1 MPLTTEQSVKTPEAA
16 SNPRPVAAGGTAALA
31 SSFESARP
39 RSFLDVVLP
48 YVNIARVDHWNKN
61 VFMALGVVLAYFCHP
76 QPFTLGTA
84 LSLAVAFFATCL
96 IASSNYVL
104 NEILDAPT
112 DLSHPLKRSR
122 PIPSGQVKLWVA
134 YLEWILLG
142 VAGLGLAYA
151 LNPAFFWSGLFLLVM
166 GLIYNVPP
174 VRAKELPY
182 IDVLTESVNNPIR
195 LLLGW
200 FAVAAFEF
208 PPVSLLLSY
217 WFVGA
222 FFMASK
228 RFSEYRMI
236 GDKAAAA
243 AYRKSFR
250 WYDEQKLLIS
260 MFFYVTCFA
269 LFLGIFIIRYHL
281 ELILVVPLVGGFIS
295 YYLHIS
301 FKADSAAQAPEKLY
315 REKGLMLY
323 LIVCVVAFLVLMF
336 VEIPILYD
344 LFNVQHATPAPL
356 WKI

>member
-1 MPLTTEQSVKTPEAA
+1 MTLTREQQNAATDSLSPLTPRSSSVDSSA
-16 SNPRPVAAGGTAALA
+16 SPSLA
-31 SSFESARP
+31 ST
-39 RSFLDVVLP
+39 LLP
-48 YVNIARVDHWNKN
+48 YVSIARVDHWNKN

-76 QPFTLGTA
+76 AAFTPWTVV
-84 LSLAVAFFATCL
+84 SLAVAVFATCL

-112 DLSHPLKRSR
+112 DRSHPLKRNR
-122 PIPSGQVKLWVA
+122 PIPSGLVKVPLA
-134 YLEWILLG
+134 YAEWILLG
-142 VAGLGLAYA
+142 VCGLGLAYT
-151 LNPAFFWSGLFLLVM
+151 LNMAFFWSGAWLLVM

-182 IDVLTESVNNPIR
+182 VDVLTESINNPIR

-200 FAVAAFEF
+200 FAVTATEF

-236 GDKAAAA
+236 NDKATAA
-243 AYRKSFR
+243 AYRNSFR

-260 MFFYVTCFA
+260 MFIYVTCFA

-281 ELILVVPLVGGFIS
+281 ELILVAPLVAGFIG

-323 LIVCVVAFLVLMF
+323 LVICVVAFTALMF
-336 VEIPILYD
+336 VEIPLLYD
-344 LFNVQHATPAPL
+344 FFNVVPSKIPSM
-356 WKI
+356 WKIQ

>member
-1 MPLTTEQSVKTPEAA
+1 MPLTQTPEIKA
-16 SNPRPVAAGGTAALA
+16 PEKPALA
-31 SSFESARP
+31 PTPPAPAGP
-39 RSFLDVVLP
+39 RSLFEVVSP
-48 YVNIARVDHWNKN
+48 YVSIARVDHWNKN

-76 QPFTLGTA
+76 DVFTAWTVV
-84 LSLAVAFFATCL
+84 SLLVAVLATCL

-104 NEILDAPT
+104 NEVLDAPT
-112 DLSHPLKRSR
+112 DRSHPLKKHR
-122 PIPSGQVKLWVA
+122 PIPSGLVKLPLA
-134 YLEWILLG
+134 YAEWIGLG
-142 VAGLGLAYA
+142 VVGLGLAW
-151 LNPAFFWSGLFLLVM
+151 LINVPFFLSGAWLLVM

-182 IDVLTESVNNPIR
+182 IDVLTESINNPIR

-200 FAVAAFEF
+200 FAVSAGEF

-236 GDKAAAA
+236 SDKAAAG

-250 WYDEQKLLIS
+250 YYDEQKLLIS

-269 LFLGIFIIRYHL
+269 LFLGVFIIRYHL
-281 ELILVVPLVGGFIS
+281 ELILVVPLVAGFIA

-315 REKGLMLY
+315 KEKGLMLY
-323 LIVCVVAFLVLMF
+323 LLVCVVAFTGLMF
-336 VEIPILYD
+336 VHIPALYD
-344 LFNVQHATPAPL
+344 WFNVVPSKTAPL

>member
-1 MPLTTEQSVKTPEAA
+1 MTLTREQKGPAAEAVA
-16 SNPRPVAAGGTAALA
+16 SLTPRPAGPDAVTK
-31 SSFESARP
+31 RP
-39 RSFLDVVLP
+39 FLDAVRP
-48 YVNIARVDHWNKN
+48 YVAIARVDHWNKN

-76 QPFTLGTA
+76 DSFTWWTA
-84 LSLAVAFFATCL
+84 ASLAVAVFATCL

-104 NEILDAPT
+104 NEVLDAPT
-112 DLSHPLKRSR
+112 DRSHPLKRNR
-122 PIPSGQVKLWVA
+122 PIPSGQVKVPLA
-134 YLEWILLG
+134 LAEWILLG
-142 VAGLGLAYA
+142 VCGLALA
-151 LNPAFFWSGLFLLVM
+151 SWLNEPFFWSGLWLLVM

-182 IDVLTESVNNPIR
+182 VDVLTESINNPIR

-200 FAVAAFEF
+200 FAVSATEF

-236 GDKAAAA
+236 NDKAAAS
-243 AYRKSFR
+243 AYRNSFR

-281 ELILVVPLVGGFIS
+281 ELILVVPLVAGFIA

-315 REKGLMLY
+315 KEKGLMLY
-323 LIVCVVAFLVLMF
+323 LVVCVLAFTGLMF
-336 VEIPILYD
+336 VEIPALYD
-344 LFNVQHATPAPL
+344 WFNVAPSKIPSM
-356 WKI
+356 WKLH